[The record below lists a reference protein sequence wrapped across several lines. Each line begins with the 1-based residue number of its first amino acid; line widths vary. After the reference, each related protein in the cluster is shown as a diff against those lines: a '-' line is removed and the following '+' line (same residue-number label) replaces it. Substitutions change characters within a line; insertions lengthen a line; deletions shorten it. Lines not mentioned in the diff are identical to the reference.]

1 MRMNSILSTTAVVL
15 GMSAAPALAAGPLS
29 PEATGEGFA
38 ALAGVPATAL
48 SGAEMDAVVGQAG
61 FIQLKSQLLSSAS
74 GGELLLIGGALTDLG
89 GSFFLVKPVLGVHWE
104 SSTDLAD
111 ALGGTPTR
119 AVAQAG
125 LGLVRSLPSVAQ

>member
-1 MRMNSILSTTAVVL
+1 MNIKSILATSAVVL
-15 GMSAAPALAAGPLS
+15 GLGIGPALAAGPLAA
-29 PEATGEGFA
+29 EATGEGFA
-38 ALAGVPATAL
+38 ALAGVPAEAL
-48 SGAEMDAVVGQAG
+48 SAAEMDAVVGQAG
-61 FIQLKSQLLSSAS
+61 FIQFKSQLLSSAS

-89 GSFFLVKPVLGVHWE
+89 GSFFLVKPLLGVHCE